1 MASRVGPG
9 RMCDPLQMGCLV
21 QEIQTDDLVRRSVSG
36 TSTDVSSD
44 GQPMLSAPT
53 SCTTSCSHESQTP
66 SEVEVEHVLPKLIEG
81 QESASKEPA
90 PEDIGGLLLQA
101 FKIRDD
107 YFQLQKRH
115 AALKTTGR
123 EEVRGL
129 RTELRAA
136 RDEVCMLQAQLATMH
151 ATTGSLQAQLAMA
164 PKMVDDVLDLS
175 ARSANRNLRTVCFEA
190 WTCYM
195 QRCASSRTGSKS
207 SQSPSIED
215 FVSAARGAGAT
226 STAPADEVFILTTGV
241 SAGTTR
247 PAPRDRYQSL
257 RSPESATR
265 ILSRS
270 TTAQNTPRCSP
281 LASPL
286 CSPGPQPVRA
296 AHISGPALFS
306 YSPEQPQPPPLPT
319 LFSSLPEVMRST
331 SLAPAPPAPS
341 LLAAALFG
349 GTPEKKKQQ
358 VDARWVTP
366 SSCQSPPAAPWIA
379 C

>member
-44 GQPMLSAPT
+44 GHPMMSAPT
-53 SCTTSCSHESQTP
+53 SCTTSCSHESQTS
-66 SEVEVEHVLPKLIEG
+66 SEVEVDHVVPKLVDG

-115 AALKTTGR
+115 ASLKATAR
-123 EEVRGL
+123 EEVGGL
-129 RTELRAA
+129 KTELRSA
-136 RDEVCMLQAQLATMH
+136 RDEICMLKAQLATMH

-164 PKMVDDVLDLS
+164 PKMVDDVLDVS
-175 ARSANRNLRTVCFEA
+175 ARSANRNLRAACFEA
-190 WTCYM
+190 WTCFA
-195 QRCASSRTGSKS
+195 QRKACSRTGSKS
-207 SQSPSIED
+207 SACPSVED
-215 FVSAARGAGAT
+215 FVSAARGAGAAL
-226 STAPADEVFILTTGV
+226 TAPADEVLIVTTGV
-241 SAGTTR
+241 SAGATR
-247 PAPRDRYQSL
+247 PAPREGPSRYQSL

-265 ILSRS
+265 GPSRN
-270 TTAQNTPRCSP
+270 TTAQNTPGCSP
-281 LASPL
+281 LASPM

-306 YSPEQPQPPPLPT
+306 FSPEQPQPMPLPT
-319 LFSSLPEVMRST
+319 LFSSLPEVMPST
-331 SLAPAPPAPS
+331 ALAPAPAPPS
-341 LLAAALFG
+341 SLAAALFG
-349 GTPEKKKQQ
+349 GTPEKK
-358 VDARWVTP
+358 VDVRWLTP
-366 SSCQSPPAAPWIA
+366 GQSPPPAPWIA